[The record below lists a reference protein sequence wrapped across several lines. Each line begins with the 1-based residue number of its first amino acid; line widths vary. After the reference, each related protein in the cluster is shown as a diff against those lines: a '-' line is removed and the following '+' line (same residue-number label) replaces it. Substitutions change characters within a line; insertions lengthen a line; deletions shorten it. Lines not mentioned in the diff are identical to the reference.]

1 MICQRGH
8 RMERTKL
15 FKKWY
20 KHKEHDYE
28 IQETLQY
35 HDDTGREID
44 IAFIYSGRNRGKS
57 FEISTQLIA
66 DAYYDHKQFGY
77 IRRNDATNYE
87 VEQYF
92 ADKSEFIKDMTDG
105 MYEGI
110 TRDKGKLYFYKYE
123 ENEKGDLV
131 RYMSNTACGYF
142 FALSRQ
148 SAYKSLQYPELYNL
162 IYEEVL
168 TDGAYLNAEPEKLMN
183 LYSTCK
189 RNKTGFRMFLVSNTI
204 SVVNPYSAS
213 WGIYLNKN
221 KPGDVRLS
229 KLYLGTYNKEGKEDY
244 LLIAAH
250 YLKNKGD
257 LTKEDLKKDRLRIK
271 TGISSN
277 KWDELRLYATL
288 PLSKVKKY
296 KPLETVVFM
305 YDDVCIQ
312 GNILEIPKNMID
324 CEIDDLGE
332 DYLSKDLMP
341 ILYLRRKT
349 TEPKPQTR
357 IYTNNA
363 KYFSEYVTKGFIEI
377 YKIDKA
383 VAELYD
389 RGWLIGADNLT
400 MNDFDNIFKK
410 LAA

>member
-1 MICQRGH
+1 
-8 RMERTKL
+8 MERIKL

-28 IQETLQY
+28 IDETLQY

-131 RYMSNTACGYF
+131 RYMSNAACGYF

-148 SAYKSLQYPELYNL
+148 SAFKSLQYPELYNL

-296 KPLETVVFM
+296 KPLETVIFM

-410 LAA
+410 LA

>member
-1 MICQRGH
+1 
-8 RMERTKL
+8 
-15 FKKWY
+15 
-20 KHKEHDYE
+20 
-28 IQETLQY
+28 
-35 HDDTGREID
+35 
-44 IAFIYSGRNRGKS
+44 
-57 FEISTQLIA
+57 
-66 DAYYDHKQFGY
+66 
-77 IRRNDATNYE
+77 
-87 VEQYF
+87 
-92 ADKSEFIKDMTDG
+92 
-105 MYEGI
+105 
-110 TRDKGKLYFYKYE
+110 
-123 ENEKGDLV
+123 
-131 RYMSNTACGYF
+131 
-142 FALSRQ
+142 
-148 SAYKSLQYPELYNL
+148 
-162 IYEEVL
+162 
-168 TDGAYLNAEPEKLMN
+168 
-183 LYSTCK
+183 
-189 RNKTGFRMFLVSNTI
+189 MFLVSNTI

-296 KPLETVVFM
+296 KPLETVIFM

-377 YKIDKA
+377 CKIDKA

-410 LAA
+410 LA

>member
-1 MICQRGH
+1 
-8 RMERTKL
+8 MERSKL

-28 IQETLQY
+28 LDETLQY

-105 MYEGI
+105 MYEGV

-123 ENEKGDLV
+123 ENENGDLV

-312 GNILEIPKNMID
+312 GNLLEIPKNMID

-377 YKIDKA
+377 YKVDRA

-410 LAA
+410 LA

>member
-1 MICQRGH
+1 
-8 RMERTKL
+8 MERSKL

-28 IQETLQY
+28 IDETLQY

-66 DAYYDHKQFGY
+66 DAYYDHRQFGY

-131 RYMSNTACGYF
+131 RYTSNTACGYF

-288 PLSKVKKY
+288 PLSKIKKY
-296 KPLETVVFM
+296 KPLETVIFM

-410 LAA
+410 LA

>member
-1 MICQRGH
+1 
-8 RMERTKL
+8 MERSKL

-28 IQETLQY
+28 LDETLQY
-35 HDDTGREID
+35 HDDTGRDID

-66 DAYYDHKQFGY
+66 DAWFSGKQFGY

-105 MYEGI
+105 AYEGI
-110 TRDKGKLYFYKYE
+110 TRDRGKLFFYKYYE
-123 ENEKGDLV
+123 DEKGNLV
-131 RYMSNTACGYF
+131 RDVCKVPCGYF

-148 SAYKSLQYPELYNL
+148 SAYKSLQYPDLYNL

-168 TDGAYLNAEPEKLMN
+168 TDQQYLNSEPEKLMN
-183 LYSTCK
+183 LYSTCR
-189 RNKTGFRMFLVSNTI
+189 RNKIGFRMFLVSNTV

-221 KPGDVRLS
+221 RPGDVRLS
-229 KLYLGTYNKEGKEDY
+229 KLYLGTYNDTGEEEY

-250 YLKNKGD
+250 YLKDKGD
-257 LTKEDLKKDRLRIK
+257 LTKEDLKQKRLRIK
-271 TGISSN
+271 TGIASN

-288 PLSKVKKY
+288 PLRKVKKFE
-296 KPLETVVFM
+296 PLETVVFM

-312 GNILEIPKNMID
+312 GNIIEMPKNMIE

-332 DYLSKDLMP
+332 EYLSKDKMP
-341 ILYLRRKT
+341 VMYLRRKT
-349 TEPKPQTR
+349 TEPKPETR
-357 IYTNNA
+357 VYTNNA
-363 KYFSEYVTKGFIEI
+363 KYFNEYTTKGFVEI
-377 YKIDKA
+377 YKVDRA
-383 VAELYD
+383 VIELYE
-389 RGWLIGADNLT
+389 RGWMIGADNLT

-410 LAA
+410 LS

>member
-1 MICQRGH
+1 
-8 RMERTKL
+8 MERTKL

-28 IQETLQY
+28 IDETLQY

-92 ADKSEFIKDMTDG
+92 ADKSEFIKNMTDG

-142 FALSRQ
+142 FALTRQ
-148 SAYKSLQYPELYNL
+148 SAYKSLQYPEIYNL

-189 RNKTGFRMFLVSNTI
+189 RDKTGFRMFLVSNTI

-296 KPLETVVFM
+296 KPLEIVVFM

-377 YKIDKA
+377 YKVDRA

-410 LAA
+410 LA

>member
-28 IQETLQY
+28 IDETLQY

-92 ADKSEFIKDMTDG
+92 ADKSEFIKNMTDG

-142 FALSRQ
+142 FALTRQ
-148 SAYKSLQYPELYNL
+148 SAYKSLQYPEIYNL

-189 RNKTGFRMFLVSNTI
+189 RDKTGFRMFLVSNTI

-296 KPLETVVFM
+296 KPLEIVVFM

-377 YKIDKA
+377 YKVDRA

-410 LAA
+410 LA

>member
-1 MICQRGH
+1 
-8 RMERTKL
+8 MERSKL

-28 IQETLQY
+28 IDETLQY

-131 RYMSNTACGYF
+131 RYVSNTACGYF

-168 TDGAYLNAEPEKLMN
+168 TDGVYLNAEPEKLMN

-377 YKIDKA
+377 YKVDRA

-410 LAA
+410 LA